1 MSMMKILSEALG
13 ATGSSLK
20 SLVKMALQSRRA
32 TVMALKDLPAG
43 PIIVMGNGPSLS
55 QTIARDMPV
64 LKSHP
69 SLAVN
74 FAALAPEFAEIK
86 PRFYV
91 LADPHFVS
99 DSDNPNL
106 VRLWD
111 NLRCVTWQ
119 MTLLVPVPFRDR
131 IIGRIGSNS
140 HIDVATFNAVG
151 VEGWQWLC
159 RLAYSKGWGM
169 PRPRNVLIPSVM
181 LAMWL
186 GYRDIYIVGADHS
199 WMKTISVND
208 RNEVVSIQPHF
219 YKDDDKEIERVT
231 TEYLKYP
238 LHQIVHSFYVAF
250 KAYHEIYSYAR
261 HHGVEIFN
269 ATSESFIDA
278 FPRRGLPE

>member
-1 MSMMKILSEALG
+1 MMKTLSDAFG
-13 ATGSSLK
+13 AVGSSLK
-20 SLVKMALQSRRA
+20 SIVKMALQSRRA
-32 TVMALKDLPAG
+32 TVMSLKNLPAG
-43 PIIVMGNGPSLS
+43 PIIIMGNGPSLS
-55 QTIARDMPV
+55 QTIARDMHA

-69 SLAVN
+69 CMAVN
-74 FAALAPEFAEIK
+74 FAALAPEFVAIK

-99 DSDNPNL
+99 ASDNPNL

-111 NLRCVTWQ
+111 NLRCVTWR
-119 MTLLVPVPFRDR
+119 MTLLVPVPFSDS
-131 IIGRIGSNS
+131 IIERIGCNGL
-140 HIDVATFNAVG
+140 IDVATFNAVG

-159 RLAYSKGWGM
+159 RSAYSKGWGM

-186 GYRDIYIVGADHS
+186 GYREIYIAGADHS

-219 YKDDDKEIERVT
+219 YKDDDKEIQRVT

-238 LHQIVHSFYVAF
+238 LHQIIHSFYVAF
-250 KAYHEIYSYAR
+250 KAYHEISSYAR
-261 HHGVEIFN
+261 HQGVEIFN
-269 ATSESFIDA
+269 ATPESFIDA